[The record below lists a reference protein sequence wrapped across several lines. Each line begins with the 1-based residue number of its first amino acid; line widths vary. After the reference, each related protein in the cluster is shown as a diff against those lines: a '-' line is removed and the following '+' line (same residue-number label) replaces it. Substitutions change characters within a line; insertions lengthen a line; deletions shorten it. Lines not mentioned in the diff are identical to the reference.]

1 LIRLAR
7 LLDPIADEARERLVA
22 FRILVLVVDA
32 GLLGSLLTDLGAALF
47 NVFVH
52 ELFCTRNEC
61 G

>member
-7 LLDPIADEARERLVA
+7 LFDPIADEARERLVP

-32 GLLGSLLTDLGAALF
+32 GLLGNLLTDLGAALF

-52 ELFCTRNEC
+52 GFFVYPE
-61 G
+61 